1 MILFDPGVFQAEL
14 VADPRVRR
22 TLLAALGGTGETI
35 GASDL
40 LAGVVRGSDAQVME
54 TLARALRP
62 GYAMEDL
69 LAAADGHRAAAD
81 GDGKPERRRESFA
94 PEALAA
100 LEEFQEVVG
109 AGGDRL
115 RGVALELLLGCVLK
129 RLGPRERNTWRMLDT
144 DRALELLREQVGR
157 ALGSQA
163 GRNREPNDAG
173 DGVEGVSFSPSEP
186 FRLPGELAP
195 SEDLTFQAGAAAGGD
210 VSPFDGDPQYE
221 RLFGQ
226 IARALCRRG
235 AHHVL
240 LGGERGVGKVTVLA
254 ELARRGACG
263 RVPFLRD
270 KRFVLAD
277 CRYTAPE
284 ESRQRLMNLLSHV
297 APYSQLVLCV
307 EGFGALLRTDRA
319 GSNRGLLL
327 SALSRVRCRIVG
339 LVTPRDC
346 EEMVS
351 DDPDMLEFFTPVEVH
366 EPDPQ
371 MAVKLLGHFALG
383 LAEKFQV
390 TIHPAAV
397 RRAVVL
403 SSGYILNERL
413 PAVALKILHRVCEE
427 FDYQRTQLG
436 ASRDRVTEEDV
447 IEAVAQ
453 VSGVPEE
460 TLRGVAEKSDYR
472 RSLSEVILGQEHA
485 VREVA
490 TELGLIKAG
499 LTDANKPASVMLFVG
514 QTGTGKTEMG
524 KALARFYSTTK
535 RLRTYTLGN
544 FVESHSVAG
553 IIGVP
558 PGYVGHDQGGRLV
571 NDLNADPYCVFLL
584 DEADKAHPDVLQPF
598 LNLFDGGWVRDQR
611 GVQAWA
617 DKSIFILTTN
627 VGQRMIADMAAKG
640 ESMEEITRRMKEALS
655 QIRHS
660 KSNRPVF
667 TPEFLARIKRIIV
680 FHPLDK
686 EAMQGIARKLVGEM
700 QAVWRERRGKRLEVP
715 AELVEHIAE
724 RSHQVNE
731 KSKGKEGGRI
741 VRKLIAELVEAAV
754 QRETSDRPG
763 EYRACDAVVLRFT
776 PLPKSEE
783 KAESGEPTIE
793 VDFVVDQAVA
803 EGTTPDA
810 VVALLPA
817 SADPERSVPADAAA
831 DFGENG
837 LSGE

>member
-186 FRLPGELAP
+186 FRLPGKLAP
-195 SEDLTFQAGAAAGGD
+195 SEDLTFQAQAAAADGY
-210 VSPFDGDPQYE
+210 PFDDDPQYE

-263 RVPFLRD
+263 RVPFLRH

-284 ESRQRLMNLLSHV
+284 ESRQRLLALLSHV
-297 APYSQLVLCV
+297 APYSQLILCI

-327 SALSRVRCRIVG
+327 SALSRVRCRIIG
-339 LVTPRDC
+339 LVSPHDC
-346 EEMVS
+346 EELVS
-351 DDPDMLEFFTPVEVH
+351 DDPDMAEFFTPVEVH
-366 EPDPQ
+366 EPDAET
-371 MAVKLLGHFALG
+371 AVKLLGHFALG
-383 LAEKFQV
+383 LAEKLRV
-390 TIHPAAV
+390 TIDPEAV

-403 SSGYILNERL
+403 ASGYILNERL
-413 PAVALKILHRVCEE
+413 PAVALKVLHRVCEE
-427 FDYQRTQLG
+427 IDYQRTQLG

-447 IEAVAQ
+447 IEAVAET
-453 VSGVPEE
+453 SGVPQE

-485 VREVA
+485 VGEVA

-499 LTDANKPASVMLFVG
+499 LTDPNKPASVMLFVG

-544 FVESHSVAG
+544 FVEPHSVAG

-571 NDLNADPYCVFLL
+571 NDLCADPYCVFLL

-598 LNLFDGGWVRDQR
+598 LNLFDEGWVRDQR

-627 VGQRMIADMAAKG
+627 VGQRMIADLAAKG

-680 FHPLDK
+680 FRPLDK
-686 EAMQGIARKLVGEM
+686 EAMHGIARKLVAEM
-700 QAVWRERRGKRLEVP
+700 QDTWREKRGKRLEVP
-715 AELVEHIAE
+715 EELIQHIAE
-724 RSHQVNE
+724 RSHEINE
-731 KSKGKEGGRI
+731 QSKGKEGGRI
-741 VRKLIAELVEAAV
+741 VRKLIAELIEAAV
-754 QRETSDRPG
+754 QRETSERPG
-763 EYRACDAVVLRFT
+763 EYRACKAVVLKFV
-776 PLPKSEE
+776 PPPEEAAGGQPK
-783 KAESGEPTIE
+783 IE
-793 VDFVVDQAVA
+793 VGFAA
-803 EGTTPDA
+803 EDSAGDTATPDA
-810 VVALLPA
+810 VRAPA
-817 SADPERSVPADAAA
+817 GEPVDGEARRPAEAAT
-831 DFGENG
+831 DVGGNG
-837 LSGE
+837 SSEE